1 MRLEYKFELDEVE
14 VPRFAVEAVEG
25 IGKVFTLATLVLN
38 VIDLKEQ
45 VELVFHG
52 LNPDDPGRKI
62 EAFKRI
68 IDSAESKRAL
78 RYREGKGGSVPGSSS
93 YYQWLIVEKAAK

>member
-1 MRLEYKFELDEVE
+1 MRLEYKFELSEVQ

-38 VIDLKEQ
+38 VLDQRPK

-52 LNPDDPGRKI
+52 LNPEDPGRKL
-62 EAFKRI
+62 EAFKQI
-68 IDSAESKRAL
+68 IESCSTSLAL
-78 RYREGKGGSVPGSSS
+78 TYTEGRGGAVPGSSS
-93 YYQWLIVEKAAK
+93 YYQWVEISRT

>member
-1 MRLEYKFELDEVE
+1 MRVEYSFEIGQVA

-38 VIDLKEQ
+38 VLEVKAR

-52 LNPDDPGRKI
+52 LNPDDPVRKI
-62 EAFKRI
+62 EAFRRI
-68 IDSAESKRAL
+68 VESAKTSPKLVFENG
-78 RYREGKGGSVPGSSS
+78 EGGAVPGSSS
-93 YYQWLIVEKAAK
+93 YYQWVVVSREK

>member
-1 MRLEYKFELDEVE
+1 MRLEYKFELDQVE

-38 VIDLKEQ
+38 VIDAKPR

-68 IDSAESKRAL
+68 IDSAQPGISVQ
-78 RYREGKGGSVPGSSS
+78 YREGRGGSVPGSSS
-93 YYQWLIVEKAAK
+93 YFQWLIVEKTAR

>member
-1 MRLEYKFELDEVE
+1 MRIEYTFQIDEVT

-25 IGKVFTLATLVLN
+25 IGKMFTLSTLVLN
-38 VIDLKEQ
+38 VLDRRPK

-52 LNPDDPGRKI
+52 LNPDDPSRKI

-68 IDSAESKRAL
+68 IDSAQAGL
-78 RYREGKGGSVPGSSS
+78 PLVYREGRGGSVPGSSS
-93 YYQWLIVEKAAK
+93 YFQWLLVERGK

>member
-1 MRLEYKFELDEVE
+1 MRLEYTFELGQVE
-14 VPRFAVEAVEG
+14 VPRLAVEAVEG

-38 VIDLKEQ
+38 MLDAKPR

-52 LNPDDPGRKI
+52 LNPEDPGRKI

-68 IDSAESKRAL
+68 IEDSAGGTTFGYE
-78 RYREGKGGSVPGSSS
+78 EGAGGAVPGSSS
-93 YYQWLIVEKAAK
+93 YYQWLVVSRKG

>member
-1 MRLEYKFELDEVE
+1 MRLDYRIELDKID
-14 VPRFAVEAVEG
+14 VPRFSVEAVEG

-38 VIDLKEQ
+38 VLESKRS

-52 LNPDDPGRKI
+52 LNPDDPSRKI

-68 IDSAESKRAL
+68 VESATKTYGIE
-78 RYREGKGGSVPGSSS
+78 YREGRGGAVPGSSS
-93 YYQWLIVEKAAK
+93 YYQWVTLERAS